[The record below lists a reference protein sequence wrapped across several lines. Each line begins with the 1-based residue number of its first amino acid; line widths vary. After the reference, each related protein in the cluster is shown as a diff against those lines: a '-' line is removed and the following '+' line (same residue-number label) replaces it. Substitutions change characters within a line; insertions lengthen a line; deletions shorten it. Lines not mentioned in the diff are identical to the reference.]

1 MSWYAKKQLRA
12 GLLVFWGALLTL
24 PSLAADS
31 SAPAQSSQPP
41 KGQLDTITVEAA
53 KNRKVLEHQVS
64 AFVSGIAVAP
74 YEESLANWQASVP
87 LCPLVAGMPHDDGEY
102 MLARVSIIA
111 KAAGA
116 PLADE
121 HCKPNLFVVVTS
133 HVDALFKAWGRRDP
147 NMFGEMNGRG
157 GGPGG
162 TVVHKFLHSSTPVR
176 AFYNASLYNSD
187 GTPLG
192 GGDAL
197 GNGIANEAGWNLRAD
212 ATRIQFNDVRNL
224 ASVIVIIDGPRAKG
238 VTFGQ
243 LAAYVAMIGLAEIRL
258 DARPGE
264 APSSIL
270 QLFASSGKAA
280 PAGLSAWD
288 EAFLRALYHID
299 HLDQHQLAR
308 LKTEMVGEI
317 APH

>member
-1 MSWYAKKQLRA
+1 MSWRAKKQIRA
-12 GLLVFWGALLTL
+12 GLLVFWGALVTL
-24 PSLAADS
+24 PSLAGDS

-41 KGQLDTITVEAA
+41 KGQLDTITVEAT
-53 KNRKVLEHQVS
+53 KNRKVLERQVS

-87 LCPLVAGMPHDDGEY
+87 LCPLVAGMPRDDGEY
-102 MLARVSIIA
+102 MLARISIIA

-116 PLADE
+116 PLAGE

-133 HVDALFKAWGRRDP
+133 QVDALFKAWGRRDP
-147 NMFGEMNGRG
+147 NMFGEMFG
-157 GGPGG
+157 GG

-192 GGDAL
+192 GGDSQ
-197 GNGIANEAGWNLRAD
+197 GSGFESETRWNLRAE

-243 LAAYVAMIGLAEIRL
+243 LAAYVAMIGLAEIRI
-258 DARPGE
+258 DARPGD

-270 QLFASSGKAA
+270 RLFAGSGKAA
-280 PAGLSAWD
+280 PPGLSAWD
-288 EAFLRALYHID
+288 EAFLKALYHIE

>member
-1 MSWYAKKQLRA
+1 MSWHAKKQIRA
-12 GLLVFWGALLTL
+12 GLLVFWGALLTQ
-24 PSLAADS
+24 PSLAGDS
-31 SAPAQSSQPP
+31 SAPAQSSQAP

-53 KNRKVLEHQVS
+53 RDRKAIERKVS
-64 AFVSGIAVAP
+64 SFVSGIAVAP
-74 YEESLANWQASVP
+74 YEQSLANWQSSDP

-102 MLARVSIIA
+102 MLARISKIA

-116 PLADE
+116 PLGE
-121 HCKPNLFVVVTS
+121 ENCRPNFFVVITS
-133 HVDALFKAWGRRDP
+133 QVDALFKAWGRRDP
-147 NMFGEMNGRG
+147 TMFGNA
-157 GGPGG
+157 GG
-162 TVVHKFLHSSTPVR
+162 TVIHKFLHSSTPVR

-192 GGDAL
+192 GGDAQ
-197 GNGIANEAGWNLRAD
+197 GSGFESETRWNLRAE

-243 LAAYVAMIGLAEIRL
+243 LAAYVAMIGLAEIRI
-258 DARPGE
+258 DARPGD

-270 QLFASSGKAA
+270 RLFAGSGEAA
-280 PAGLSAWD
+280 PPGLSAWD
-288 EAFLRALYHID
+288 EAFLKALYHIE